1 MGFIQVIEFTTTDL
15 AEFDAALSEWT
26 ASTSGTRTATRG
38 TLTADRDRPNTYV
51 QIVEFPSYDA
61 AMANSDDPNTTGC
74 VRRDPCSGTSTS
86 SASPTC
92 SAEPTRQGIDHGSNG
107 RGLSELPERGRLHT
121 GHQRRA

>member
-61 AMANSDDPNTTGC
+61 AMANSDDPNTT
-74 VRRDPCSGTSTS
+74 
-86 SASPTC
+86 AF
-92 SAEPTRQGIDHGSNG
+92 AA
-107 RGLSELPERGRLHT
+107 RLHALCEKGPVFRNLDVVSVT
-121 GHQRRA
+121 DL